1 MFRSDAAA
9 AGRREEGAGS
19 SAVEAADT
27 YGGVGGRDGSGAATD
42 HDANESDVSEAL
54 INKLDEAKQQQQQM
68 TQFDVKI
75 GAGMDI
81 AIHGENGEWLPKPN
95 C

>member
-1 MFRSDAAA
+1 MFCSDAA

-19 SAVEAADT
+19 TGKVEAVAAAD
-27 YGGVGGRDGSGAATD
+27 GGHVGGRDGSGAATD
-42 HDANESDVSEAL
+42 DANESDVSEAL
-54 INKLDEAKQQQQQM
+54 INKLDEAKQQQQQQM

-81 AIHGENGEWLPKPN
+81 AIHGENGE
-95 C
+95 

>member
-9 AGRREEGAGS
+9 AADVKEGAGS
-19 SAVEAADT
+19 RAVEAAAAAD
-27 YGGVGGRDGSGAATD
+27 GGHVGGRDGSGAATD
-42 HDANESDVSEAL
+42 DANESDVSEAL

-81 AIHGENGEWLPKPN
+81 AIHGENGE
-95 C
+95 